1 MGIFVYHLLNCI
13 NNQIGFIYLTSGG
26 PPPLVLFNRFS
37 GQATQRHPE
46 YPPYCCFFSDLT
58 GFEGFR
64 RAGPTRSAASIT
76 YEDSPVNVL
85 LVNEH

>member
-1 MGIFVYHLLNCI
+1 MHLMECTAC
-13 NNQIGFIYLTSGG
+13 F
-26 PPPLVLFNRFS
+26 FNPYS

-64 RAGPTRSAASIT
+64 RAGPTRSAASIP
-76 YEDSPVNVL
+76 YHFNNVNVL
-85 LVNEH
+85 LFAANLTLPQ